1 MSQLIRTITED
12 GAAAAGAAVGAATG
26 AAVEGATAAPTG
38 AAATG
43 VALTAATP
51 VVLTWTGS
59 VVIMV
64 MVLPPLVIVIDLLL
78 QGFLTPSLLTLELDR
93 LLPVPSCEE
102 SLRFMLTGMVM
113 FAGMVEFAAGIEALD
128 GAAPEEVALLAT
140 AEDMTLLVAVCVTMA
155 VAVAVWVTTFPCV
168 PETKAAI
175 KMGIS
180 FIALL
185 S

>member
-113 FAGMVEFAAGIEALD
+113 FAGMVEFAAGIEVLD
-128 GAAPEEVALLAT
+128 GAAP
-140 AEDMTLLVAVCVTMA
+140 
-155 VAVAVWVTTFPCV
+155 
-168 PETKAAI
+168 K
-175 KMGIS
+175 G
-180 FIALL
+180 
-185 S
+185 